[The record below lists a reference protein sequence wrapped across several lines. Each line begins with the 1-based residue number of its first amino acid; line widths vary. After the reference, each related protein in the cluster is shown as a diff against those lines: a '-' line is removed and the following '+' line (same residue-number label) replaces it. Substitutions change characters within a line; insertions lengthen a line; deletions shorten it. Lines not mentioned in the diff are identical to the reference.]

1 MRSNLPFFS
10 AGSNANLKSD
20 GILKEK
26 MRLVQDVKKAVCEKR
41 RAFASARGSDE
52 DH

>member
-1 MRSNLPFFS
+1 MRSNLPFLS
-10 AGSNANLKSD
+10 AGSNVNLKSD
-20 GILKEK
+20 DLLKEK
-26 MRLVQDVKKAVCEKR
+26 KRLVQDVKKAVSEKR